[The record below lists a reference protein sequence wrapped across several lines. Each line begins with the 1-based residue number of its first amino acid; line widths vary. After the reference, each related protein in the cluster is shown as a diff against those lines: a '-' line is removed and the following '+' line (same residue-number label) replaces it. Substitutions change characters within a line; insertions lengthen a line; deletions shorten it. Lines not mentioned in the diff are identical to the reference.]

1 MTWSTTTDLLPHQAD
16 AVAKL
21 LPSRVGGLFAEMGTG
36 KSRCLIELA
45 HRRAAKV
52 DRVVW
57 FCPVSV
63 KDTVR
68 QEILKHTT
76 CGEADV
82 FVFDDRTDARTI
94 PLDRPWYVV
103 GIESLSSSVRVV
115 AAFDAIVDERAF
127 VVVDESTY
135 IKGPHATRTR
145 RVTDMSRR
153 ARYRAVLTGTPF
165 TQGVVDLYAQM
176 SFLSPKILGY
186 NSFWSFARNHLEYE
200 KDRRTGKI
208 TGQIKRSHNTEYL
221 AAKIAPYIYQIR
233 KDECL
238 DLPEKLTE
246 QHWVPMSG
254 DQWEAVQQV
263 KEEVL
268 SDERAYC
275 DSPHIA
281 IFRLFS
287 RLQAIACG
295 HHGDRLL
302 QHYRVDGLLDVV
314 ERIPA
319 GEKVV
324 VWSKYRQGVADVV
337 AGLRAAYGTDS
348 CREFHGGID
357 ERGRVREVEAWRR
370 EARFLVATQQS
381 GGHGLTLVEASHAV
395 FYSTGFKYSE
405 RAQAEDRIHR
415 IGQHRPCTYVD
426 VAVSDSIDRRILQ
439 AVASKGATLAAFRR
453 EIDEFRRRG
462 LRSRIRE
469 IIMAA

>member
-1 MTWSTTTDLLPHQAD
+1 MTWSTTTELLPHQAD

-45 HRRAAKV
+45 HRRTAKV

-76 CGEADV
+76 CGDGAIV
-82 FVFDDRTDARTI
+82 VFDDRTDAATM

-103 GIESLSSSVRVV
+103 GIESLSSSLRVV
-115 AAFDAIVDERAF
+115 AAFDAILDERTF

-135 IKGPHATRTR
+135 IKGPHAIRTR

-165 TQGVVDLYAQM
+165 TQGVVDLYGQM
-176 SFLSPKILGY
+176 TFLSPKILGY

-200 KDRRTGKI
+200 TDRRTGKV

-221 AAKIAPYIYQIR
+221 AAKIAPYVYQIR
-233 KDECL
+233 KDECVT
-238 DLPEKLTE
+238 LPEKLYE
-246 QHWVPMSG
+246 ERWVPMSEE
-254 DQWEAVQQV
+254 QREAAVQV
-263 KEEVL
+263 KEDAL
-268 SDERAYC
+268 SDETAYW

-281 IFRLFS
+281 VFRLFS
-287 RLQAIACG
+287 RLQSIACG
-295 HHGDRLL
+295 HLGDRKLDN
-302 QHYRVDGLLDVV
+302 HRADGLIDAVG
-314 ERIPA
+314 EIPA

-324 VWSKYRQGVADVV
+324 VWSKFRTGVEEITAR
-337 AGLRAAYGTDS
+337 LRAAHGADS
-348 CREFHGGID
+348 CREFHGGLD
-357 ERGRVREVEAWRR
+357 ERTRNREVEAWRR

-381 GGHGLTLVEASHAV
+381 GGHGLTLTEASHSV

-405 RAQAEDRIHR
+405 RVQAEDRIHR
-415 IGQHRPCTYVD
+415 IGQDRPCTYID
-426 VAVSDSIDRRILQ
+426 IACSDSIDRRILA
-439 AVASKGATLAAFRR
+439 AVRSKGATLAAFRR
-453 EIDEFRRRG
+453 ELDACRKRG
-462 LRSRIRE
+462 LREKLRK
-469 IIMAA
+469 IIAEL

>member
-1 MTWSTTTDLLPHQAD
+1 MPWSTTTELLPHQAD

-45 HRRAAKV
+45 ARRRAKI

-57 FCPVSV
+57 FCPVSI
-63 KDTVR
+63 KETVR
-68 QEILKHTT
+68 KEILKHTT
-76 CGEADV
+76 CGEDDV
-82 FVFDDRTDARTI
+82 YVFDDKTDAETI

-115 AAFDAIVDERAF
+115 SALDALLDERTF
-127 VVVDESTY
+127 VAVDESTF
-135 IKGPHATRTR
+135 IKGPHSTRTR
-145 RVTDMSRR
+145 RITDMSRR

-186 NSFWSFARNHLEYE
+186 NSFWSFANNHLEYDT
-200 KDRRTGKI
+200 DRKTGRV
-208 TGQIKRSHNTEYL
+208 TGRIIRSHNTGYL
-221 AAKIAPYIYQIR
+221 AAKIAPYVYQIR

-238 DLPEKLTE
+238 DLPGKLYE
-246 QHWVPMSG
+246 QRWVPQTLEQM
-254 DQWEAVQQV
+254 EAARTA

-268 SDERAYC
+268 ADEGLY

-295 HHGDRLL
+295 FAGGCPVPHR
-302 QHYRVDGLLDVV
+302 RIDGLIDAI
-314 ERIPA
+314 ERIPE

-324 VWSKYRQGVADVV
+324 VWTKYRQGLGDLA
-337 AGLRAAYGTDS
+337 RAIRDSYGTDS
-348 CREFHGGID
+348 CREFHGGLD
-357 ERGRVREVEAWRR
+357 ERARNREIDAWRR

-381 GGHGLTLVEASHAV
+381 GGHGLTLVEASHAI
-395 FYSTGFKYSE
+395 FYSTSFKYSE

-415 IGQHRPCTYVD
+415 IGQNRPCTYLD
-426 VAVSDSIDRRILQ
+426 VAVDCGIDRRIIS
-439 AVASKGATLAAFRR
+439 AVESKGATLTAFR
-453 EIDEFRRRG
+453 DELDACKRKGMRN
-462 LRSRIRE
+462 RIRE
-469 IIMAA
+469 LVMTL

>member
-1 MTWSTTTDLLPHQAD
+1 MTWSTTTELLPHQAD

-45 HRRAAKV
+45 HRRAAKI

-63 KDTVR
+63 KETVR

-76 CGEADV
+76 CAPGDIV
-82 FVFDDRTDARTI
+82 VFDDRTDAATM

-103 GIESLSSSVRVV
+103 GIESLSASMRVI
-115 AAFDAIVDERAF
+115 AAFDALVDERTF
-127 VVVDESTY
+127 VAVDESTY
-135 IKGPHATRTR
+135 IKGPHASRTR

-176 SFLSPKILGY
+176 SFLSPRILGY
-186 NSFWSFARNHLEYE
+186 NSFWSFANNHLEYE
-200 KDRRTGKI
+200 KDRRTGKV
-208 TGQIKRSHNTEYL
+208 TGWIRRSHNTDYL
-221 AAKIAPYIYQIR
+221 AAKIAPYVYQIR

-238 DLPEKLTE
+238 DLPPKLFE
-246 QHWVPMSG
+246 QHWVAMSG
-254 DQWEAVQQV
+254 EQRESTRAA
-263 KEEVL
+263 KEDL
-268 SDERAYC
+268 LADEGTY

-295 HHGDRLL
+295 FERGRPIRHH
-302 QHYRVDGLLDVV
+302 RVSGLLDVV
-314 ERIPA
+314 ERIPE
-319 GEKVV
+319 GEKAV
-324 VWSKYRQGVADVV
+324 VWTKYRQGLDDVA
-337 AGLRAAYGTDS
+337 AAFRRAHGADS
-348 CREFHGGID
+348 CREFHGGLD
-357 ERGRVREVEAWRR
+357 ERARGREVEAWRR

-415 IGQHRPCTYVD
+415 IGQGRPCTYVD
-426 VAVSDSIDRRILQ
+426 VAVEDSIDRRILQ
-439 AVASKGATLAAFRR
+439 AVWSKGASLEAFRR
-453 EIDEFRRRG
+453 ELDACKRKGMRD
-462 LRSRIRE
+462 RIRDLV
-469 IIMAA
+469 MGL